1 MPYNTDHPP
10 KIADLIALLI
20 KQPRTA
26 RELAEV
32 TGMHLNTIRA
42 YLFAFHAEGFVRY
55 NEPTSP
61 TKPRVYF
68 WDAASLEPRKH
79 GEHT

>member
-1 MPYNTDHPP
+1 MVYPSKIPP
-10 KIADLIALLI
+10 RVADLIALMI

-26 RELAEV
+26 RELSDL
-32 TGMHLNTIRA
+32 TGMQLGTIRA
-42 YLFAFHAEGFVRY
+42 YLNAFHAEGFLHFE
-55 NEPTSP
+55 EPARP

-79 GEHT
+79 GQHT

>member
-1 MPYNTDHPP
+1 MAYSSRIPP
-10 KIADLIALLI
+10 RVADLIALVI

-26 RELAEV
+26 RELSYL
-32 TGMHLNTIRA
+32 TGMQLGTIRA
-42 YLFAFHAEGFVRY
+42 YLNAFHAEGFLHFEDPVKA
-55 NEPTSP
+55 

-79 GEHT
+79 TQS